1 MKWLVLLIGILW
13 LLLSWY
19 NLKLSLSFLFGLL
32 PTYLLRFKIGPL
44 PLTILEE
51 LILITALVWL
61 IKAWPRPWKN
71 IIHRPKNW
79 RPYPFTWETVV
90 VLIIA
95 WIAVAIS
102 SYSLPALGIWKA
114 YFIEPILLFV
124 IVLNVWQKPQDIV
137 NTLLF
142 LAGSV
147 VLISLLAGYQYFT
160 GQLIFNSEWASVA
173 GRRATS
179 FFGYPNAIGLFVA
192 PTSLVLL
199 GCLIYSLKERSK
211 FFTWSHILLVVSII
225 LGWLSLYWAHSEG
238 AMVGLVVATI
248 VMIFF
253 TGHSGKIV
261 SVILTLSLVVVTLV
275 NPGVYRKFS
284 LADKSGQIR
293 RAQWQETWEMLKD
306 GRLFT
311 GAGLANYQSSVKPY
325 HKTGI
330 WLRSIDN
337 QEKLVWQPVEI
348 YLYPHNIILNFWS
361 ELGALG
367 MIIFMWLWLK
377 ALFINGRNFYRYHLK
392 NNLAWL
398 SWGLC
403 GAWLAALIHGL
414 VDVPYFKN
422 DLAVLFWLGLALTG
436 WLGWQLEGKLKN
448 RRINNHESTA
458 N

>member
-1 MKWLVLLIGILW
+1 
-13 LLLSWY
+13 
-19 NLKLSLSFLFGLL
+19 
-32 PTYLLRFKIGPL
+32 
-44 PLTILEE
+44 
-51 LILITALVWL
+51 
-61 IKAWPRPWKN
+61 
-71 IIHRPKNW
+71 
-79 RPYPFTWETVV
+79 
-90 VLIIA
+90 
-95 WIAVAIS
+95 
-102 SYSLPALGIWKA
+102 
-114 YFIEPILLFV
+114 
-124 IVLNVWQKPQDIV
+124 
-137 NTLLF
+137 
-142 LAGSV
+142 
-147 VLISLLAGYQYFT
+147 
-160 GQLIFNSEWASVA
+160 
-173 GRRATS
+173 
-179 FFGYPNAIGLFVA
+179 
-192 PTSLVLL
+192 LVLL

-330 WLRSIDN
+330 WLRLIDN

>member
-51 LILITALVWL
+51 LILIAALVWL

-79 RPYPFTWETVV
+79 RPHPFAWETVV

-225 LGWLSLYWAHSEG
+225 LGWLSLCWAHSEG

-330 WLRSIDN
+330 WLRLIDN

-361 ELGALG
+361 ELGLLG
-367 MIIFMWLWLK
+367 MIIFMWLWFK
-377 ALFINGRNFYRYHLK
+377 SLFINCRNFCGYHLK

-398 SWGLC
+398 NWGLF
-403 GAWLAALIHGL
+403 GAWLAAFIHGL

-436 WLGWQLEGKLKN
+436 WLNWQLMGKLK
-448 RRINNHESTA
+448 SK
-458 N
+458 